1 MTQNLMNNEEA
12 QMNYDNRISDC
23 QIISNMGKNNTY
35 FFNNEKTNI
44 FGMSFITS
52 ICNVKIWILGEKVKN
67 IP

>member
-1 MTQNLMNNEEA
+1 MNNEEA

-52 ICNVKIWILGEKVKN
+52 ICNVKI
-67 IP
+67 